1 MAGKQQSLDTWHHY
15 LSTQSALGKR
25 GFLICG
31 FNQPLIK
38 NTHSPKYRSLQ
49 RAHLNLLHSSSYLD
63 GIYIVL
69 DIVSHLETI

>member
-1 MAGKQQSLDTWHHY
+1 MASKQQSLDTWHHH
-15 LSTQSALGKR
+15 LSTQSALGKC

-38 NTHSPKYRSLQ
+38 NIHSPKYRSLQ

-63 GIYIVL
+63 SIYIVL
-69 DIVSHLETI
+69 DIESHLETI